1 MPDVVRLGDG
11 GLVGLQD
18 DLGAV
23 VVTVEGAEDEP
34 GEGGVGGDGAEQV
47 VVQVEQHRRLQDQF
61 AKLLNF
67 ETSLTINY

>member
-47 VVQVEQHRRLQDQF
+47 VVQVEQNRRLQDQV